1 MSAEFLNHIKLLSLS
16 VTVSHCLSLVAV
28 ITRRSGLLLHLLP
41 WLAGHHAAPS
51 HGLEQFLDLRGAVD
65 KLVGPE
71 LEGRVLDQ
79 LDEGDEE
86 TPGVRSVD
94 NQPLQQNPASGGS

>member
-1 MSAEFLNHIKLLSLS
+1 MNAEFLNHIKLLSLS
-16 VTVSHCLSLVAV
+16 VTGWCCCNCSHGA
-28 ITRRSGLLLHLLP
+28 ITGLGGLLLHLLP
-41 WLAGHHAAPS
+41 GLAGHHAAPS
-51 HGLEQFLDLRGAVD
+51 HGLKQFLDLRGAVD

-94 NQPLQQNPASGGS
+94 NQPLQQHPAIQ